1 MKMWHIYT
9 MEYCL
14 AVKKSETIKCAVK
27 RLELGKVVLSEI
39 TQTQAD
45 ESHRTSSVHG
55 SYSESSE
62 EGINLEELENTG
74 VSPAVAVHYVAQHM
88 PAG

>member
-14 AVKKSETIKCAVK
+14 AVKKSEIRKCAVK
-27 RLELGKVVLSEI
+27 QLELEKVVLSEI

-45 ESHRTSSVHG
+45 ESHRTSCPWFLLRVFRGEH
-55 SYSESSE
+55 
-62 EGINLEELENTG
+62 
-74 VSPAVAVHYVAQHM
+74 
-88 PAG
+88 